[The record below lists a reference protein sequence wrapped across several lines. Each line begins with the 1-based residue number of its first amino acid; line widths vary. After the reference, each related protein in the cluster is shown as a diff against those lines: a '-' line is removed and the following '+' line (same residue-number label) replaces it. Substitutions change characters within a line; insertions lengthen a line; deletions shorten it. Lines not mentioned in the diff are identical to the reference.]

1 MNDDILR
8 EGERIDDLEL
18 KGLRIIQSR
27 KGFRFGMDAVLLA
40 HFVDVRPG
48 DRVADL
54 GTGTGIIPLLLA
66 GHTKASKLTG
76 LEIQPEMAD
85 MAGRSVAL
93 NNLTD
98 RVSILQGDLR
108 QAHELLGYGGFDVVT
123 CNPPYERQ
131 GSGVVSED
139 RALAIARHEVACT
152 ILDVCRASFDIL
164 RQRGRLALIIRADR
178 VMDVLLALRQT
189 RLEPKRI
196 RMVCARADREPNL
209 MLVEASRGG
218 SPGLRWEPPLII
230 YDANGHYT
238 PELFGIYGREV

>member
-139 RALAIARHEVACT
+139 RALAIARRRQDAWPWCVAAVLT
-152 ILDVCRASFDIL
+152 VALARMAKGDHWPLDVAAGAVVGAGAELTSH
-164 RQRGRLALIIRADR
+164 A
-178 VMDVLLALRQT
+178 ALR
-189 RLEPKRI
+189 LLG
-196 RMVCARADREPNL
+196 V
-209 MLVEASRGG
+209 
-218 SPGLRWEPPLII
+218 
-230 YDANGHYT
+230 
-238 PELFGIYGREV
+238 PEDWQEERT